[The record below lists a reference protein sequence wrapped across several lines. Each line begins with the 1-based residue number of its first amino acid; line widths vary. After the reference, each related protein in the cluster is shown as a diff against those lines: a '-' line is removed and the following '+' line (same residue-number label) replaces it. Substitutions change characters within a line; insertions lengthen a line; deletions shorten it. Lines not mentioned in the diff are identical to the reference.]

1 MQFKILTGLDFDT
14 DFLTK
19 VMDLDSRTYE
29 TEYVGVLENMVARYE
44 KNRDSFVC
52 IWDEER
58 GKLAGY
64 INFFPCTKAL
74 YEDIRYYSPV
84 IRDDDIS
91 PDEIAPYSKE
101 GNHLFIL
108 SIVIDEEYRGTKGAI
123 TALSDAW
130 INHLNGL
137 VKQDYPI
144 TDICAIAV
152 SDDGKKALR
161 NYMFVVERKLTDGNI
176 VYVCENRP
184 LDEDDPE
191 SKSHFLD
198 KLLAHKLYFKSY
210 RSDIY
215 LMLPLADNVNNHR
228 LDKFFDKS
236 KSEDPGDSDEGEED
250 APAADKKGNKNTP
263 AGDRKGEDNVS
274 AADSKSGEDALAAD
288 GKGEDDA
295 SAADSEEDDAPAADS
310 EGKEGEPTAEDIV
323 RTLMDG
329 LNDCI
334 AYEVSNNVVEE
345 LDMIYL
351 GEFELLH
358 TTDDYPPEGKEIVVG
373 EEKMYAILT
382 AHRPSH
388 MYVLTLF
395 LHDSPYSTTQVQD
408 QLSYG
413 YLKIRC
419 PKDAKARSA
428 KGEVKPKYIDIY
440 EYIKHEYGLLK
451 CGDGKTLLCMSGK
464 PDDPREFQ
472 NILSGEVYNSMH
484 IDYHIQSEE
493 IDEMCHTNH
502 AQYDYYEVYLSDV
515 VIAFILKEFSED
527 VCERIELTATYAFIA
542 QLVMFQNTS
551 IAKTNIKIT
560 NALANSGDISYEQ
573 IHELY
578 SEFGKTVR
586 FWEIRNFKYNG
597 TQAEA
602 SCITKA
608 FSNEELKQTYYEHQE
623 FLEHIVE
630 LKTAQTEAVN
640 GTVLNIVAT
649 VLAVI
654 QIQDFAV
661 GLLTGFYNYLG
672 IEVIYAQ
679 KTFTTVVI
687 SLTLTILIIYMI
699 LRKKKRNMYK
709 HNMMNGQKR
718 IS

>member
-1 MQFKILTGLDFDT
+1 MEYKILTGFDFDT

-29 TEYVGVLENMVARYE
+29 SEYVGVLENMVARYE

-52 IWDEER
+52 IWDEKQD
-58 GKLAGY
+58 KLAGY
-64 INFFPCTKAL
+64 INFFPCTEAL
-74 YEDIRYYSPV
+74 YRDIRYYSPV
-84 IRDDDIS
+84 IRDDDIR
-91 PDEIAPYSKE
+91 PDEIAMYSKE

-108 SIVIDEEYRGTKGAI
+108 SIVVDKEYRGTKDAI

-130 INHLNGL
+130 IAHLNGL
-137 VKQDYPI
+137 VDQDYPI

-161 NYMFVVERKLTDGNI
+161 NYMFVEERKLTDGNI

-228 LDKFFDKS
+228 LDIFFDKS
-236 KSEDPGDSDEGEED
+236 KSKDLPGDSNKGEEGTL
-250 APAADKKGNKNTP
+250 AAG
-263 AGDRKGEDNVS
+263 RKGEDGTPTDNG
-274 AADSKSGEDALAAD
+274 KEDE
-288 GKGEDDA
+288 G
-295 SAADSEEDDAPAADS
+295 APAAGS
-310 EGKEGEPTAEDIV
+310 EEIEDEPTDEDIV
-323 RTLMDG
+323 STLMDG
-329 LNDCI
+329 LKNCI
-334 AYEVSNNVVEE
+334 AYEVSNTVAEE
-345 LDMIYL
+345 LDMAYL

-358 TTDDYPPEGKEIVVG
+358 TTDDYPPEGQEIVVG

-395 LHDSPYSTTQVQD
+395 LRDSPYSTTQVQD

-428 KGEVKPKYIDIY
+428 KGEVKPEYIDIY
-440 EYIKHEYGLLK
+440 EYIKYEYGLLK
-451 CGDGKTLLCMSGK
+451 CGDGKTLLCMSEM

-515 VIAFILKEFSED
+515 VIAFILKKFSED
-527 VCERIELTATYAFIA
+527 VCERIDLTATYAFIA

-602 SCITKA
+602 ACITKA

-661 GLLTGFYNYLG
+661 GLLTDFYSSLG
-672 IEVIYAQ
+672 IEAIYAQ
-679 KTFTTVVI
+679 KTFTTVII

-699 LRKKKRNMYK
+699 LGKKKRNMYK
-709 HNMMNGQKR
+709 HNMMNGQKK
-718 IS
+718 